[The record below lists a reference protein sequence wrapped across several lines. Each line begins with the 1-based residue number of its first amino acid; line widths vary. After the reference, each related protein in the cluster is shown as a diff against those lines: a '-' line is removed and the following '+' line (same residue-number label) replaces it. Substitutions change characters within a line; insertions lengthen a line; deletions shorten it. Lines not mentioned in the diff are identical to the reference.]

1 MNLHD
6 YILGI
11 ISKKELKITREEVD
25 SAIILYMKAHNS
37 NTNYKEDFI
46 YKRITDYYDV
56 LEILKEYHEKVS
68 DDVNIIVPVTFEWA
82 LYFNRVGEYKII
94 NGKQFL
100 TFTINYNKYYYDEEN
115 QLLLSEDKK
124 ECDISMLRISPS
136 VIRDVKKNK
145 CIIRGKFILVY
156 DDQETIKIYR
166 KPYSAEKEY
175 KKDISKY
182 ILNLKFIDSFYGDN
196 KEWAKFILKE
206 ITDRVEKNFLRV
218 VYFMIC
224 EKYGSTRKV
233 KNKKEAKLEYIFK
246 KNSRNE
252 IKKIPKVFLEN
263 EEYKD
268 IFHKGIIVLLISE
281 WRYWDITMMT
291 RLQEIPR
298 AKIAKNFRKIKE
310 LYEDCIKLGDPYT
323 DLDNLKI
330 LADINSNL
338 QKIVQLFQD
347 GILPYGNIAPGFEEI
362 KEYAEKIRLK
372 LEDEHSEEES
382 KKNAEM
388 EQHYYQELNN
398 ESENDFN
405 ESDE

>member
-1 MNLHD
+1 MNLYD
-6 YILGI
+6 YIIGI

-25 SAIILYMKAHNS
+25 SAITLYMKAYDS

-46 YKRITDYYDV
+46 YERITDYYDV

-68 DDVNIIVPVTFEWA
+68 DDVNIIVSVTFKWVM
-82 LYFNRVGEYKII
+82 YFNRVGEYKII

-100 TFTINYNKYYYDEEN
+100 PFTAYCNKFYYDEEN

-166 KPYSAEKEY
+166 KPYSAEKRY
-175 KKDISKY
+175 QKDTSKY
-182 ILNLKFIDSFYGDN
+182 ILNLKFIDCFYGDN

-246 KNSRNE
+246 KNNRNE
-252 IKKIPKVFLEN
+252 IKKIPKVFLKN

-281 WRYWDITMMT
+281 WHYWDITMMT
-291 RLQEIPR
+291 RLHETPR
-298 AKIAKNFRKIKE
+298 DKLVKKFNKINA
-310 LYEDCIKLGDPYT
+310 LYEECIKFGDSYNT
-323 DLDNLKI
+323 ALDNLKI

-338 QKIVQLFQD
+338 QKIVEFWEER
-347 GILPYGNIAPGFEEI
+347 GIAPGFEKI
-362 KEYAEKIRLK
+362 KEYAEKIK
-372 LEDEHSEEES
+372 LELEE
-382 KKNAEM
+382 KYL
-388 EQHYYQELNN
+388 EQQVRSDLLIQGHDLDN

>member
-25 SAIILYMKAHNS
+25 SAITLYMKAYDS

-68 DDVNIIVPVTFEWA
+68 DDVNIIVPVTFEKA
-82 LYFNRVGEYKII
+82 MYFNRVGEYKII
-94 NGKQFL
+94 NGKQFIPGI
-100 TFTINYNKYYYDEEN
+100 INGNKYYHNEEN
-115 QLLLSEDKK
+115 QLLLNEDKE
-124 ECDISMLRISPS
+124 ECNISMLRITPK
-136 VIRDVKKNK
+136 VIRNVKNDK

-166 KPYSAEKEY
+166 KPYSAEKDYRE
-175 KKDISKY
+175 DISKY
-182 ILNLKFIDSFYGDN
+182 ILNLKFIDCFYGDN

-252 IKKIPKVFLEN
+252 IKKIPKVFLKN

-281 WRYWDITMMT
+281 WRYWEITMMT
-291 RLQEIPR
+291 RLQETPR
-298 AKIAKNFRKIKE
+298 DKIAKNFRKIKV

-323 DLDNLKI
+323 NLDNLKI
-330 LADINSNL
+330 LADINSDL

-347 GILPYGNIAPGFEEI
+347 GILPYGNIAPGFEKI
-362 KEYAEKIRLK
+362 KENVEKIRLELQK
-372 LEDEHSEEES
+372 EHSAEEYRRDLER
-382 KKNAEM
+382 E
-388 EQHYYQELNN
+388 EHYYQELNN

>member
-1 MNLHD
+1 
-6 YILGI
+6 
-11 ISKKELKITREEVD
+11 
-25 SAIILYMKAHNS
+25 
-37 NTNYKEDFI
+37 
-46 YKRITDYYDV
+46 
-56 LEILKEYHEKVS
+56 
-68 DDVNIIVPVTFEWA
+68 
-82 LYFNRVGEYKII
+82 
-94 NGKQFL
+94 
-100 TFTINYNKYYYDEEN
+100 
-115 QLLLSEDKK
+115 
-124 ECDISMLRISPS
+124 MLRISPS

-388 EQHYYQELNN
+388 EEHYYQELNN

>member
-1 MNLHD
+1 MNLYD
-6 YILGI
+6 YIIGI

-25 SAIILYMKAHNS
+25 SAITLYMKAYDS

-46 YKRITDYYDV
+46 YERITDYYDV

-68 DDVNIIVPVTFEWA
+68 DDVNIIVSVTFKWVM
-82 LYFNRVGEYKII
+82 YFNRVGEYKII

-100 TFTINYNKYYYDEEN
+100 PFTAYCNKFYYDEEN

-166 KPYSAEKEY
+166 KPYSAEKGYRE
-175 KKDISKY
+175 DISKY
-182 ILNLKFIDSFYGDN
+182 ILNLKFIDCFYGDN
-196 KEWAKFILKE
+196 KEWAKFILKK
-206 ITDRVEKNFLRV
+206 ITDNVEKNFLRV

-246 KNSRNE
+246 KNNRNE
-252 IKKIPKVFLEN
+252 IKKIPKVFLKN

-281 WRYWDITMMT
+281 WRYWEITMMT
-291 RLQEIPR
+291 RLQETPR
-298 AKIAKNFRKIKE
+298 DKIAKNFRKIKA

-323 DLDNLKI
+323 NLDNLKI
-330 LADINSNL
+330 LADINSDL

-347 GILPYGNIAPGFEEI
+347 GILPYGNIAPGFEKI
-362 KEYAEKIRLK
+362 KENVEKIRLELQK
-372 LEDEHSEEES
+372 EHSAEEYRRDLER
-382 KKNAEM
+382 EGY
-388 EQHYYQELNN
+388 YYQELNN
-398 ESENDFN
+398 ESENDSN

>member
-1 MNLHD
+1 M
-6 YILGI
+6 
-11 ISKKELKITREEVD
+11 
-25 SAIILYMKAHNS
+25 
-37 NTNYKEDFI
+37 
-46 YKRITDYYDV
+46 
-56 LEILKEYHEKVS
+56 
-68 DDVNIIVPVTFEWA
+68 
-82 LYFNRVGEYKII
+82 
-94 NGKQFL
+94 
-100 TFTINYNKYYYDEEN
+100 
-115 QLLLSEDKK
+115 
-124 ECDISMLRISPS
+124 
-136 VIRDVKKNK
+136 
-145 CIIRGKFILVY
+145 
-156 DDQETIKIYR
+156 
-166 KPYSAEKEY
+166 
-175 KKDISKY
+175 
-182 ILNLKFIDSFYGDN
+182 
-196 KEWAKFILKE
+196 
-206 ITDRVEKNFLRV
+206 
-218 VYFMIC
+218 
-224 EKYGSTRKV
+224 
-233 KNKKEAKLEYIFK
+233 
-246 KNSRNE
+246 
-252 IKKIPKVFLEN
+252 EN

-388 EQHYYQELNN
+388 EEHYYQELNN

>member
-1 MNLHD
+1 MNLYD
-6 YILGI
+6 YIIGI

-25 SAIILYMKAHNS
+25 SAITLYMKAYDS

-46 YKRITDYYDV
+46 YERITDYYDV

-82 LYFNRVGEYKII
+82 MYFNRVGEYKII

-100 TFTINYNKYYYDEEN
+100 TFTIDYNKYYYDEEN

-166 KPYSAEKEY
+166 KPYSAEKRY
-175 KKDISKY
+175 QKDTSKY
-182 ILNLKFIDSFYGDN
+182 ILNLKFIDCFYGDN

-281 WRYWDITMMT
+281 WHYWDITMMT
-291 RLQEIPR
+291 RLHETPR
-298 AKIAKNFRKIKE
+298 DKLVKKFNKINA
-310 LYEDCIKLGDPYT
+310 LYEECIKFGDSYNT
-323 DLDNLKI
+323 ALDNLKI

-338 QKIVQLFQD
+338 QKIVEFWEER
-347 GILPYGNIAPGFEEI
+347 GIAPGFEKI
-362 KEYAEKIRLK
+362 KEYAEKIK
-372 LEDEHSEEES
+372 LELEE
-382 KKNAEM
+382 KYL
-388 EQHYYQELNN
+388 EQQVRSDLLIQGHDLDN

>member
-1 MNLHD
+1 
-6 YILGI
+6 
-11 ISKKELKITREEVD
+11 
-25 SAIILYMKAHNS
+25 
-37 NTNYKEDFI
+37 
-46 YKRITDYYDV
+46 
-56 LEILKEYHEKVS
+56 
-68 DDVNIIVPVTFEWA
+68 
-82 LYFNRVGEYKII
+82 
-94 NGKQFL
+94 
-100 TFTINYNKYYYDEEN
+100 
-115 QLLLSEDKK
+115 
-124 ECDISMLRISPS
+124 MLRISPS

-175 KKDISKY
+175 KEYKEDISKY
-182 ILNLKFIDSFYGDN
+182 ILNLKFIKNFYGDN
-196 KEWAKFILKE
+196 KNKELAKLILKK
-206 ITDRVEKNFLRV
+206 ITESVEKNFLRV

-246 KNSRNE
+246 KNGRNE

-281 WRYWDITMMT
+281 WRYWEITMMT
-291 RLQEIPR
+291 RLQETPR
-298 AKIAKNFRKIKE
+298 DKIAKNFRKIKA

-323 DLDNLKI
+323 NLDNLKI

-338 QKIVQLFQD
+338 QKKVEVWEER
-347 GILPYGNIAPGFEEI
+347 GIEPGFEKI
-362 KEYAEKIRLK
+362 KEYAEKIK
-372 LEDEHSEEES
+372 FELEE
-382 KKNAEM
+382 KYL
-388 EQHYYQELNN
+388 EQQVRSDLLIQGHDLDN

>member
-1 MNLHD
+1 MNLYD
-6 YILGI
+6 YIIGI

-25 SAIILYMKAHNS
+25 SAITLYMKAYDS

-46 YKRITDYYDV
+46 YERITDYYDV

-68 DDVNIIVPVTFEWA
+68 DDVNIIVSVTFKWVM
-82 LYFNRVGEYKII
+82 YFNRVGEYKII

-100 TFTINYNKYYYDEEN
+100 PFTAYCNKFYYDEEN

-166 KPYSAEKEY
+166 KPYSAEKRY
-175 KKDISKY
+175 QKDTSKY
-182 ILNLKFIDSFYGDN
+182 ILNLKFIDCFYGDN

-246 KNSRNE
+246 KNNRNE
-252 IKKIPKVFLEN
+252 IKKIPKVFLKN

-281 WRYWDITMMT
+281 WHYWDITMMT
-291 RLQEIPR
+291 RLHETPR
-298 AKIAKNFRKIKE
+298 DKLVKKFNKINA
-310 LYEDCIKLGDPYT
+310 LYEECIKFGDSYNT

-338 QKIVQLFQD
+338 QKIVEFWEER
-347 GILPYGNIAPGFEEI
+347 GIAPGFEKI
-362 KEYAEKIRLK
+362 KEYVEKIK
-372 LEDEHSEEES
+372 LELEE
-382 KKNAEM
+382 KYL
-388 EQHYYQELNN
+388 EQQVRSDLLIQGHDLDN